1 MFSSLHGEEGA
12 LATQAPPNDQQVPG
26 AEPSGLIFNIMRF
39 AVHDGPGIRTTVFFK
54 GCPLSCRWCHN
65 PESQSFG
72 ASLMYF
78 PERCRLCGDCM
89 VACPHGAIRRV
100 DNIVTVSDAC
110 RLCGTCAEICRT
122 EARQLAGRRMG
133 ISEVMAEIERDVVF
147 FDESGGGVTFSG
159 GEPLAQPQFLGALL
173 SACRERGIHTTLET
187 CGFAQRAVLLRL
199 SEQVDLILYDLKI
212 VDPAKHEMFT
222 GAPSTP
228 ILRNL
233 EALAEAGRPVTVR
246 IPIIPGINDGEAEVS
261 AFRDFLA
268 PLGIR
273 RIDLLPYHRT
283 GAEKY
288 RRLGLPYMLPD
299 VPSPSSDRMWQVAVS
314 LEAAGF
320 EVKIGGS
327 RGEP

>member
-1 MFSSLHGEEGA
+1 MFSSLHGEEAA
-12 LATQAPPNDQQVPG
+12 LPTQAPSNDRHNSVS
-26 AEPSGLIFNIMRF
+26 EPSGLIFNIMRF
-39 AVHDGPGIRTTVFFK
+39 SVHDGPGIRTTVFFK
-54 GCPLSCRWCHN
+54 GCPLSCCWCHN

-89 VACPHGAIRRV
+89 AACPHGAIGRV
-100 DNIVTVSDAC
+100 NGVVTVSDAC
-110 RLCGTCAEICRT
+110 RLCGTCAETCRA
-122 EARQLAGRRMG
+122 EARQLAGRRMTL
-133 ISEVMAEIERDVVF
+133 SEVLAGIERDVVF

-159 GEPLAQPQFLGALL
+159 GEPLAQPQFLEALL

-199 SEQVDLILYDLKI
+199 AEQVDLILYDLKL

-233 EALAEAGRPVTVR
+233 EALSEAGRPVVVR
-246 IPIIPGINDGEAEVS
+246 IPIVPGINDGDEDVR
-261 AFRDFLA
+261 AFGDFLA
-268 PLGIR
+268 PLRIR
-273 RIDLLPYHRT
+273 RVDLLPYHRT
-283 GAEKY
+283 GADKY
-288 RRLGLPYMLPD
+288 RRLGMPYKLPD
-299 VPSPSSDRMWQVAVS
+299 VPSPSSDRMRQVADS

-320 EVKIGGS
+320 VVKIGG
-327 RGEP
+327 

>member
-1 MFSSLHGEEGA
+1 MFSSLHGEEEA
-12 LATQAPPNDQQVPG
+12 LAPQAQADGERVPG
-26 AEPSGLIFNIMRF
+26 AEPSGLIFNVMRF
-39 AVHDGPGIRTTVFFK
+39 SVHDGPGIRTTVFFK

-89 VACPHGAIRRV
+89 AACPHGAIRRV
-100 DNIVTVSDAC
+100 DSVVAVSDAC
-110 RLCGTCAEICRT
+110 RLCGTCAETCLA

-133 ISEVMAEIERDVVF
+133 LSEVMAEVERDIVF

-159 GEPLAQPQFLGALL
+159 GEPLAQPRFLEALL
-173 SACRERGIHTTLET
+173 SACRERGIHTALET
-187 CGFAQRAVLLRL
+187 CGFAQRSVLLRL
-199 SEQVDLILYDLKI
+199 AERVDLILYDLKL

-233 EALAEAGRPVTVR
+233 EALTEAGRRVIVR
-246 IPIIPGINDGEAEVS
+246 IPIVPGINDGEQEVS

-268 PLGIR
+268 PLGVR
-273 RIDLLPYHRT
+273 QVHLLPYHQT
-283 GAEKY
+283 GAGKY
-288 RRLGLPYMLPD
+288 PRLGLPNPLPD
-299 VPSPSSDRMWQVAVS
+299 VPSPSSERMRQVAAS

-320 EVKIGGS
+320 EVKIGG
-327 RGEP
+327 